1 MFGYCCGRDNGHIL
15 PFLGHGYQVVL
26 ICLEP
31 SRTQSGLV
39 GCRCSVN
46 LIMFSRTPK
55 PSCEGHLPSGFTLV
69 SLFSGSSSGPDS
81 DCGEGVRSKMLWI
94 SFEKKGL

>member
-1 MFGYCCGRDNGHIL
+1 MVIFCL
-15 PFLGHGYQVVL
+15 FGHGYQVVL

-31 SRTQSGLV
+31 SWTQSGLV

-46 LIMFSRTPK
+46 LNMFNRTQK

-69 SLFSGSSSGPDS
+69 SLFSGSSLGLDS
-81 DCGEGVRSKMLWI
+81 DCGEAVGNKMLWI
-94 SFEKKGL
+94 SFEKKSL